1 MIEWAS
7 QALER
12 LRELVQIL
20 ENKKEMD
27 FELLENIE
35 ENYNNMAKTVLKGQ
49 ASKLEK
55 TLDERMSIL
64 KEKNV
69 KDLELDEEESKLAR

>member
-1 MIEWAS
+1 
-7 QALER
+7 
-12 LRELVQIL
+12 
-20 ENKKEMD
+20 MD